1 MNQGVPYNKAPL
13 SFMLNN
19 KLFYQE
25 VVYTKIIQIFLASN
39 KQLPVYCTISG
50 REVVLYGRG
59 AVRYA

>member
-25 VVYTKIIQIFLASN
+25 VVYTKIIQIGRVKIFSHFSLQALA
-39 KQLPVYCTISG
+39 
-50 REVVLYGRG
+50 
-59 AVRYA
+59 

>member
-39 KQLPVYCTISG
+39 KQLPGQV
-50 REVVLYGRG
+50 E
-59 AVRYA
+59 

>member
-25 VVYTKIIQIFLASN
+25 VVYGQ
-39 KQLPVYCTISG
+39 V
-50 REVVLYGRG
+50 E
-59 AVRYA
+59 

>member
-25 VVYTKIIQIFLASN
+25 VVYTKIKYSLQG
-39 KQLPVYCTISG
+39 TT
-50 REVVLYGRG
+50 
-59 AVRYA
+59 

>member
-1 MNQGVPYNKAPL
+1 MNQGEPYNKAPL

-50 REVVLYGRG
+50 REVVQ
-59 AVRYA
+59 

>member
-50 REVVLYGRG
+50 RGSCQDFFAL
-59 AVRYA
+59 